1 METRILSLVVV
12 GDGKQV
18 FDESASVVSIEDDA
32 AGEYVKVHQLSD
44 HCEQGV
50 IKIDPDEWPALR
62 KAINKM
68 VRSCREYKS

>member
-1 METRILSLVVV
+1 METRILSLVVT

-32 AGEYVKVHQLSD
+32 AGEYVEIHQLMGGLKP
-44 HCEQGV
+44 GV
-50 IKIDPDEWPALR
+50 IEIDPYEWPTLR

-68 VRSCREYKS
+68 VNNCREYNP

>member
-1 METRILSLVVV
+1 METRILSLVVT

-32 AGEYVKVHQLSD
+32 AGEYVEIHQLMD
-44 HCEQGV
+44 GLNPGV
-50 IKIDPDEWPALR
+50 IKIDPYEWPTLR

-68 VRSCREYKS
+68 VKNCREYNQ